1 MKVATHASQKMAS
14 AAAVQL
20 AMNTMVLRL
29 HAGRALATHT
39 ALMAVIVR
47 PVQSSH
53 HAMHVTDS
61 KVNAA
66 DAKQDI
72 HTTPKQ
78 KNVLHAKQAH
88 STQMD

>member
-1 MKVATHASQKMAS
+1 MNALLIVASVR
-14 AAAVQL
+14 AVQL

-47 PVQSSH
+47 PAQSSRH
-53 HAMHVTDS
+53 VMRVTDS

-78 KNVLHAKQAH
+78 KNVLHAKPEH
-88 STQMD
+88 STRMD